1 MRGASR
7 LDRVVFMLRE
17 IHRYPLQTLLDRT
30 ARKAKLHADT
40 EWPVRQSPLR
50 QDTDPVL
57 AVLFEKGERLHHP
70 TIEAVI
76 RMAEHLASEMCA
88 IFDPAQIAAG
98 RQRRNFAIAFIAA

>member
-1 MRGASR
+1 
-7 LDRVVFMLRE
+7 ML
-17 IHRYPLQTLLDRT
+17 
-30 ARKAKLHADT
+30 AMF
-40 EWPVRQSPLR
+40 V
-50 QDTDPVL
+50 
-57 AVLFEKGERLHHP
+57 EKCERLHHP